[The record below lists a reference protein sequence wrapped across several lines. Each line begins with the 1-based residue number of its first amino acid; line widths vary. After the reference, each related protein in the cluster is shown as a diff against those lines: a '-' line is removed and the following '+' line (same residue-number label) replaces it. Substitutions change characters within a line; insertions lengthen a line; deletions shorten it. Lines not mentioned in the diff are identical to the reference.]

1 MNPKWRL
8 PLITL
13 IAGFALGAAFG
24 RLCLGS
30 LDRPPWKFEGDFKQ
44 ALDHFSSK
52 LSLNAEQRQKV
63 SSVLERQKPKI
74 EALRAECRPRM
85 EAVRNETSSEIR
97 KVLSPE
103 QQAKFDI
110 MQQKWQARSDMS
122 PKEKK

>member
-13 IAGFALGAAFG
+13 IAGFALGAAVG
-24 RLCLGS
+24 RFCLGS
-30 LDRPPWKFEGDFKQ
+30 LDQPPWKFGGDFNRVV
-44 ALDHFSSK
+44 DHFSSK

-63 SSVLERQKPKI
+63 SSILELQKPKI
-74 EALRAECRPRM
+74 EALRTECRPKF

-103 QQAKFDI
+103 QQSKFDI
-110 MQQKWQARSDMS
+110 MQQKWQARSDMTS
-122 PKEKK
+122 KEKK